1 MEENKFELVVCIVNA
16 GFSQNVMEA
25 ARAAGARGGTI
36 LRARGSA
43 NPESEEFFNITIQPD
58 KEMVMILVPV
68 GIKDEVLKTV
78 YKEAGRCPGH
88 RLLPAGLPDH
98 DPQER
103 RSGEERKKRERVAG
117 DPTGSRPPPS
127 SAPAAP

>member
-1 MEENKFELVVCIVNA
+1 MDNQYELVICIVNA

-43 NPESEEFFNITIQPD
+43 NPESAEFFNITVQPD
-58 KEMVMILVPV
+58 KEMVMILVDA

-78 YKEAGRCPGH
+78 YKSAGLGAEAQGIAFSLPVSRTTT
-88 RLLPAGLPDH
+88 LKKDQPAGD
-98 DPQER
+98 
-103 RSGEERKKRERVAG
+103 
-117 DPTGSRPPPS
+117 
-127 SAPAAP
+127 APEK